1 MSRLRPLLLP
11 SQPRPMPMLRLTLPV
26 LRLVLKLPVPRLFN
40 KSISLKQNSRLAF
53 ELDWDF
59 CFFNFLL
66 YNLSMINIIAYPDIF
81 IGLLLAVLF
90 GALLG
95 IERNL
100 AGKTAGMRTY
110 ALVSLG
116 SALFVD
122 ISRLVIAQAGPAGLN
137 YDPLRLAAQI
147 VTGIGFIGAGLVV
160 LHGNRLTGVTTAAGL
175 WVSAGVG
182 MACGF
187 GLYTLALFAVG
198 LSLVIFTVMWMI
210 EKNYIQD
217 DLAKKLG
224 RIKVVKEANAN
235 IDDRET

>member
-1 MSRLRPLLLP
+1 M
-11 SQPRPMPMLRLTLPV
+11 
-26 LRLVLKLPVPRLFN
+26 
-40 KSISLKQNSRLAF
+40 
-53 ELDWDF
+53 EL
-59 CFFNFLL
+59 
-66 YNLSMINIIAYPDIF
+66 INYPDIF

-90 GALLG
+90 GAILG

-100 AGKTAGMRTY
+100 AGKMAGMRTF

-122 ISRLVIAQAGPAGLN
+122 ISRLVIAQSTMGAS
-137 YDPLRLAAQI
+137 YDPLRLASQI
-147 VTGIGFIGAGLVV
+147 ITGIGFIGAGLVI
-160 LHGNRLTGVTTAAGL
+160 LRGTRLTGITTAAGL

-198 LSLVIFTVMWMI
+198 LSLIIFTIFWMI
-210 EKNYIQD
+210 ERNYIQH

-224 RIKVVKEANAN
+224 RDKVVKEANDQN
-235 IDDRET
+235 FK